1 MQILG
6 QKAQL
11 SIHKNPFF
19 SNEAARYPRGNRAAC
34 SLGPQSRSPTSVRI
48 LRLRRP
54 PALIRIN
61 RRTVAE
67 KHQSTGNSDCWCSD
81 IALPGILFYAD
92 LAPVS

>member
-34 SLGPQSRSPTSVRI
+34 SLGPRSRSPPSVRI
-48 LRLRRP
+48 LHLRHG

-61 RRTVAE
+61 GGAVAK
-67 KHQSTGNSDCWCSD
+67 KHQCHWK
-81 IALPGILFYAD
+81 ALMFPFRHCGARIYFL
-92 LAPVS
+92 S